1 MTGPK
6 WAVSV
11 RSRLPEGYS
20 CTAIEFVRGEETGFS
35 LGRGCC
41 VAEVDVR
48 GGLGKG
54 SKEEPCV
61 LRSSLQ

>member
-1 MTGPK
+1 M
-6 WAVSV
+6 
-11 RSRLPEGYS
+11 
-20 CTAIEFVRGEETGFS
+20 EFVRGEETGFS

-41 VAEVDVR
+41 GAEVDVR

>member
-11 RSRLPEGYS
+11 SSRLPEGYS

-35 LGRGCC
+35 LGRGCA
-41 VAEVDVR
+41 AEVDVR

-54 SKEEPCV
+54 SKDEPCV